1 MMRQTEQ
8 NKLLLGGKEG
18 GRGGGEERGR
28 KGRTYS
34 AGRPQQVAD
43 EKKGGEGEG
52 IDFGRRADG
61 RTLHIQIEFLVC
73 KTRRMQTNRET
84 A

>member
-8 NKLLLGGKEG
+8 NKLLSGGKEG
-18 GRGGGEERGR
+18 RKEGRRGGTRKEGR

-52 IDFGRRADG
+52 IDFGGQTDG
-61 RTLHIQIEFLVC
+61 RTD
-73 KTRRMQTNRET
+73 T
-84 A
+84 AHPN